1 MKPYTYHHNLRIA
14 QTTERRATLIAQ
26 PEIAEPIGKA
36 LSNLVTGL
44 TVFGGCTLMLSGF
57 STMQIAEAARM
68 AGGIAGAGLLIKTLA
83 MAKPV
88 LFWLE
93 ILTNSDI
100 NEDGIIGE
108 PPKPTGVIPSTN
120 YAEIAHDAALKLWD
134 FTHSQIR
141 AATEDGRKLKG
152 KPWSRR
158 TAMKAI
164 GLTHEGWDW
173 AIDVWVAGGL
183 LRTRDA
189 RTLETTSYKR
199 GLDYI
204 DSGMAM
210 DFMRSNG
217 QSWIPRALSYS
228 A

>member
-1 MKPYTYHHNLRIA
+1 MRPYTYHQNLRIA
-14 QTTERRATLIAQ
+14 QMTERRATLIAQ

-36 LSNLVTGL
+36 IGNLVAGL
-44 TVFGGCTLMLSGF
+44 TIFGSCTLVLSGF
-57 STMQIAEAARM
+57 SAMQLAESVRLAS
-68 AGGIAGAGLLIKTLA
+68 GVAGAGLLVKTLA
-83 MAKPV
+83 MSRTV
-88 LFWLE
+88 LFYIE
-93 ILTNSDI
+93 MLTERDL
-100 NEDGIIGE
+100 NEDGIIGP

-120 YAEIAHDAALKLWD
+120 YAEVAHAAALKLWD
-134 FTHSQIR
+134 FTHTQIR
-141 AATEDGRKLKG
+141 AANEDGRTLRG

-158 TAMKAI
+158 TAMKALS
-164 GLTHEGWDW
+164 LTHEQWDW

-204 DSGMAM
+204 DSGMAL

-217 QSWIPRALSYS
+217 TSWIPRAMPV
-228 A
+228 